1 MSAVVVGAV
10 QGRKSQLPCSQASG
24 PGPLGSKD
32 SPLSSKCT
40 CSYCTLQPLSSSP
53 SLPPGPEL
61 SLGGRGHFL
70 QAQPPS
76 RPVGGGVYGER
87 FFPGKSPA

>member
-53 SLPPGPEL
+53 SPHSHRGL
-61 SLGGRGHFL
+61 SSLWAEGDTSSK
-70 QAQPPS
+70 PS
-76 RPVGGGVYGER
+76 HPVGR
-87 FFPGKSPA
+87 